1 MASYFRFLFSLTV
14 PVDSFLS
21 SFISHSPSKVCIYN
35 CYKKNST
42 ERWNCISQS
51 ILSLSISVLGKS
63 EVKRSRNKAQEKIHQ
78 TFWYVTGIIKIPLL
92 AWWKKSSNLKSSH
105 ASIVPDCS
113 IDNVTIWCIGNVRQ
127 PTKKRN
133 LHKDRQT
140 WCNSFFHLHP
150 PSPNPRPWQSRHVEG
165 DFIDSRGQ
173 TRADRFYLRRKVLA
187 LASGMGVN
195 VDGGWLR
202 RSSEKFGVKSRIGP
216 S

>member
-1 MASYFRFLFSLTV
+1 MASYFRFLFSLIV

-127 PTKKRN
+127 PTKSETSTKIGRHDVT
-133 LHKDRQT
+133 LFSISILLPQT
-140 WCNSFFHLHP
+140 PGHGRAGMWRGILLTAGA
-150 PSPNPRPWQSRHVEG
+150 RLVQTG
-165 DFIDSRGQ
+165 FI
-173 TRADRFYLRRKVLA
+173 
-187 LASGMGVN
+187 
-195 VDGGWLR
+195 
-202 RSSEKFGVKSRIGP
+202 
-216 S
+216 